1 MSRSIANK
9 RPKMFAPFRAIY
21 APDGNRRRP
30 WLVQRRGLIKIVSP
44 NGLAPGDTVFVFD
57 GKTHVALT
65 VDRSAPDGLY
75 VWRDVPTYRNGPA
88 RYADRDLAINCAW
101 NLAHFTSICSGR
113 CKARPTRRR
122 RRAKRRAR

>member
-1 MSRSIANK
+1 MIRRTK
-9 RPKMFAPFRAIY
+9 TFLPFRAIY

-30 WLVQRRGLIKIVSP
+30 WLVQRRSLITLMSSK
-44 NGLAPGDTVFVFD
+44 GLAPGDLVFVFD

-65 VDRSAPDGLY
+65 VDRAAPDGLY
-75 VWRDVPTYRNGPA
+75 AWSDVPTFGSGPA
-88 RYADRDLAINCAW
+88 RFADRDFAINCAW

-122 RRAKRRAR
+122 RRGKRRAR